1 MFVHKQHAIT
11 TKHSKNKFTSPLLK
25 KRWVKLLVLW
35 NYQQAH
41 ALLFTRYSLT
51 CRVKVTHFKVK
62 GQSILASPGALDVF
76 YAKNFNVIKA
86 LTKYTIQH
94 AVPTFKAFPQHFI
107 LFIIHN
113 LKHCQLDREINLAQ
127 VLHAQ
132 HGYHNASPRQRPAN
146 AVMPQIRFYFKI
158 KLSNS
163 VYCI

>member
-11 TKHSKNKFTSPLLK
+11 TKHSKNKFTYPLLK
-25 KRWVKLLVLW
+25 QRWVKLLVLW
-35 NYQQAH
+35 NHQQAR
-41 ALLFTRYSLT
+41 ALLFTRYSLKT
-51 CRVKVTHFKVK
+51 DIKHAGLRSHM
-62 GQSILASPGALDVF
+62 GQSILASLGALDVF

-113 LKHCQLDREINLAQ
+113 LKHYKLDREINLAQ

-146 AVMPQIRFYFKI
+146 AVNATDTILFQNKI
-158 KLSNS
+158 IKQ
-163 VYCI
+163 